1 MVPFLPG
8 FAQICGPKNIPEAAQ
23 KIFDLGAIIQTIL
36 SALFYRGLC
45 VISPP
50 PGGIAAKWNEVEPGN
65 DFVPRV
71 YPQIDGV
78 SVDDV
83 EKGDMEKQAS
93 VATGAEINK
102 S

>member
-8 FAQICGPKNIPEAAQ
+8 FAQICGAKNIPEAAQ
-23 KIFDLGAIIQTIL
+23 K
-36 SALFYRGLC
+36 
-45 VISPP
+45 
-50 PGGIAAKWNEVEPGN
+50 
-65 DFVPRV
+65 
-71 YPQIDGV
+71 IDGV